1 MLVAKLINYVQER
14 GQKDTARGIVYSILE
29 DFKKDG
35 EPVAILEQAI
45 KNVEPQIEV
54 RSRRVGGANY
64 QVPVPVRTERKLALA
79 LRWIV
84 GAARSKKG
92 KPMTTRLA
100 AEVLAASRGEGEAV
114 AKRDSVHK
122 MAEANRAFTHFAW

>member
-1 MLVAKLINYVQER
+1 VLVAKLINYVQER